1 VSRHG
6 GRDDGSAR
14 LPRLRLVRGPS
25 PNGKPETW
33 RRAAWPVGVGL
44 AGLAWYS
51 ADSLRHRREN
61 RYGYEMKERPRPG
74 TEEFARACE
83 SLTGQPVIDGNRI
96 DVLINGNRIF
106 PAMLEAIEAAERS
119 IHMET
124 YVYWRGEI
132 AETFAEALARKAEQG
147 VAVRVLLDA
156 LGSAKMRPV
165 LLRRMREAGADVVRF
180 RPPRPHLLRRAPH
193 RSHRRILSV
202 DGRIG
207 FTGGVG
213 IAREWTGDAQDP
225 EHWRDTHV
233 RLEGPAVSALG
244 GTFSEHWVE
253 ATGEALVGP
262 SHMAPI
268 EPFDDGI
275 PLQVVRSG
283 SRAGDTNVEVLYFL
297 AIASA
302 HESIEL
308 TAAYFAPRP
317 PFTKALCEAADRG
330 VRVRILVPGGHIDK
344 EFVRIA
350 GRHTY
355 ATLLDCGVEIFEYQ
369 PTMLHAKS
377 LVIDGCFSSVGTVNF
392 DNRSF
397 QMHDEITVGAFGPEP
412 AGTLGSVF
420 ERDLERSKRIDPERW
435 ARRPR
440 IQRVSEAAM
449 KPLRREL

>member
-1 VSRHG
+1 MRRERG
-6 GRDDGSAR
+6 PGRR
-14 LPRLRLVRGPS
+14 LPRLRLVRDPAAD
-25 PNGKPETW
+25 GKPTTW
-33 RRAAWPVGVGL
+33 RRAAWPFGVGL

-51 ADSLRHRREN
+51 ADSLRHRRED
-61 RYGYEMKERPRPG
+61 RFGYEMNERPRPG
-74 TEEFARACE
+74 GEEFSRACE

-96 DVLINGNRIF
+96 EVLINGDRIF
-106 PAMLEAIEAAERS
+106 PAMLEAIRSAERS

-132 AETFAEALARKAEQG
+132 ADSFAEALAEKAREG

-156 LGSAKMRPV
+156 LGSAKMRPS
-165 LLRRMREAGADVVRF
+165 LLREMREAGADVVRF

-213 IAREWTGDAQDP
+213 IAHEWTGDAEDS

-233 RLEGPAVSALG
+233 RIEGPAVSALG

-268 EPFDDGI
+268 EGFEDGV

-302 HESIEL
+302 HELIEL

-317 PFTKALCEAADRG
+317 PFTKALCDAADRG
-330 VRVRILVPGGHIDK
+330 VRVRVLVPGGHIDK
-344 EFVRIA
+344 GFVRIA
-350 GRHTY
+350 GRHIY
-355 ATLLDCGVEIFEYQ
+355 EELLDCGVEIHEYQ

-377 LVIDGCFSSVGTVNF
+377 LVIDGCFASVGTVNF

-397 QMHDEITVGAFGPEP
+397 QMHDEITVCAFGPEP
-412 AGTLGSVF
+412 AGTLSSAF
-420 ERDLERSKRIDPERW
+420 AADLERAKRIEPERW
-435 ARRPR
+435 RRRPR
-440 IQRVSEAAM
+440 LQRLSEAAM